1 MTPNIQFQA
10 DRIFV
15 RNYLFEKIIKSC
27 KATNVEFLMLEEKLG
42 LCPYEVICDEQDFIL
57 MSKIQ
62 DTDKE
67 LLEKSNEEIIEESD
81 EELIEKLDEEL
92 IEKSD
97 EELIEKLDE
106 ELIEKSDEELI
117 EELVEIKSPKKV
129 KIQQIG
135 MININLKK
143 YKLLLRS
150 ITLIPKIK

>member
-97 EELIEKLDE
+97 EELIE
-106 ELIEKSDEELI
+106 
-117 EELVEIKSPKKV
+117 ELVEIKSPKKV

>member
-1 MTPNIQFQA
+1 
-10 DRIFV
+10 
-15 RNYLFEKIIKSC
+15 
-27 KATNVEFLMLEEKLG
+27 MLEEKLG

-97 EELIEKLDE
+97 EELIE
-106 ELIEKSDEELI
+106 
-117 EELVEIKSPKKV
+117 ELVEIKSPKKM

>member
-97 EELIEKLDE
+97 EELIE
-106 ELIEKSDEELI
+106 
-117 EELVEIKSPKKV
+117 ELVEIKSPKKM